1 MHHSN
6 SSESDG
12 RHDIN
17 NFGYKIAIVEVQNT
31 MILFIVPNAQ
41 LALDK
46 AHEYF
51 KLSKSKEFFWPRLN
65 VDIVP
70 TTLQTNPNL
79 ITPLSNST
87 KTLIE

>member
-6 SSESDG
+6 SSEIDG

-17 NFGYKIAIVEVQNT
+17 NFGYKIAIVEVQNI

-51 KLSKSKEFFWPRLN
+51 KL
-65 VDIVP
+65 
-70 TTLQTNPNL
+70 
-79 ITPLSNST
+79 
-87 KTLIE
+87 